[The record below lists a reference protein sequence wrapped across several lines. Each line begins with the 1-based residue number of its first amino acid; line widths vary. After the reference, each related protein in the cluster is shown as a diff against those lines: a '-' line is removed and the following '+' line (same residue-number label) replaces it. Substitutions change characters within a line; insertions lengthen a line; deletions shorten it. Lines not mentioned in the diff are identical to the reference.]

1 MADRVTIEAFSFIT
15 KMSATD
21 VERSAESAFKTA
33 LTQLVVIFPV
43 EEEQKNS
50 ILESVYFFSITLC
63 NIPCF
68 FALIGCRSF
77 LQLLIMNLGNRKW
90 TERLQSCW
98 TCDHTYLR
106 WEGKLQLLMQILSP
120 GRSSAACEPP
130 LVVTVWFCFLVC
142 CVTQALQ
149 LANCCQSNRH
159 QHDPAD
165 SWDEKEYLSY
175 LP

>member
-106 WEGKLQLLMQILSP
+106 WEGKFAIANANSQSRQIISCMWTTTCSYCVILFSGLLCNTGIAAGQLLS
-120 GRSSAACEPP
+120 
-130 LVVTVWFCFLVC
+130 V
-142 CVTQALQ
+142 
-149 LANCCQSNRH
+149 
-159 QHDPAD
+159 
-165 SWDEKEYLSY
+165 K
-175 LP
+175 